1 MNLNEEKRMAGTYE
15 VIHAFEIGKKEII
28 IGEDRNASPDER
40 FVVANYENNGI
51 FERYVDALVGNDF
64 AEISKI
70 FAERIKSEAERVIEG
85 VSKIKVDTTPI
96 FADGYIVVKA
106 EDSIKDKVVVIKA
119 DVFKPEY
126 QIATMQLQLCTGG
139 FGCEPNSRGSA
150 CFCTNLYSG
159 KESRYERRD
168 ILGVIE
174 KDKLPEWT
182 KQRLDEVQ
190 KERAEKRRACKRG
203 DAR

>member
-1 MNLNEEKRMAGTYE
+1 MSDKKRMAGTYE
-15 VIHAFEIGKKEII
+15 VTHSFEIGKKEII
-28 IGEDRNASPDER
+28 IGEDKNASPDER
-40 FVVANYENNGI
+40 FVVADYENNGI
-51 FERYVDALVGNDF
+51 FERYVNALVGNDF
-64 AEISKI
+64 AEIAKI
-70 FAERIKSEAERVIEG
+70 FAERIKNESEMVIEEL
-85 VSKIKVDTTPI
+85 SKIEVDTTPI
-96 FADGYIVVKA
+96 CADGCTVIST
-106 EDSIKDKVVVIKA
+106 EDSIKNKVVVIRA

-174 KDKLPEWT
+174 KDNLPEWA

-190 KERAEKRRACKRG
+190 KERAEKRKER